1 MIEIEKYIDNKGL
14 FDGRYL
20 LLRQLSTAGGTA
32 DVWLAEDKDTEDE
45 KLADEDGDEIVKVE
59 GSAVLVAIKIYRPKN
74 ILDAEGIQTFKKEYK
89 TVYNCHHAN
98 LLKPTGFSI
107 IDESIPYLIMPYCEK
122 GSVEKLVGKLS
133 DKDDIW
139 KFIFDTA
146 SGLAYL
152 HSCNPPIV
160 HQDIKPANIL
170 IDDKNNYCITDFG
183 ISVKSGKDSE
193 NYLDDE
199 NSGTIIYMPPERFM
213 DGYEPNAKSDVWS
226 LGATIYELITGDVPF
241 GDKGGE
247 KQLKAETVPEIK
259 AKIPKTIKSLVY
271 ACLDANSD
279 KRPSAEAIA
288 EVARKKGKKYFTT
301 NALVLLSII
310 IIAFAII
317 VWNNTNTSETENPF
331 VSLCN
336 SGDSIINI
344 EKDHAVT
351 DIPIDI
357 ISSRKRL
364 NEAADFYNRALQE
377 KEGIVAERRDSIT
390 NKIEVIRSLSPIYD
404 IYEGV
409 CDSLKMAI
417 EDAAEIQSELLKN
430 KRDNISNKIKE
441 IIVTL

>member
-1 MIEIEKYIDNKGL
+1 MIEIEKYIDDKGL

-98 LLKPTGFSI
+98 LLKPTGFAI

-122 GSVEKLVGKLS
+122 GSAERLVGKVS
-133 DKDDIW
+133 DKDEIW

-152 HSCNPPIV
+152 HSCKPPII

-183 ISVKSGKDSE
+183 ISVKSGNDNE

-199 NSGTIIYMPPERFM
+199 NSGTIIYMPPERFIE
-213 DGYEPNAKSDVWS
+213 GYEANAKSDVWS

-247 KQLKAETVPEIK
+247 RQSETNVIPPIK
-259 AKIPKTIKSLVY
+259 EKIPKNIKSLVY
-271 ACLDANSD
+271 SCLDANPE

-288 EVARKKGKKYFTT
+288 EIARKKGKRYFII
-301 NALVLLSII
+301 NSFVLLALI
-310 IIAFAII
+310 IIASLII
-317 VWNNTNTSETENPF
+317 TWTYTNSSDAEPPF
-331 VSLCN
+331 VTLCN

-344 EKDHAVT
+344 EKDNAAT
-351 DIPIDI
+351 DKPVENI
-357 ISSRKRL
+357 ISRKRL
-364 NEAADFYNRALQE
+364 NEACDFYNKALQE
-377 KEGIVAERRDSIT
+377 EEYIVERRDSIA
-390 NKIEVIRSLSPIYD
+390 NRMEEIRSLSSLYD
-404 IYEGV
+404 KYEGI
-409 CDSLKMAI
+409 CDSLQMAI
-417 EDAAEIQSELLKN
+417 EDGAEIQTELLKN
-430 KRDNISNKIKE
+430 KRDEISSKIKNN
-441 IIVTL
+441 IIAL

>member
-1 MIEIEKYIDNKGL
+1 MIEIEKYIDDKGL

-107 IDESIPYLIMPYCEK
+107 IDDSIPYLIMPYCEK
-122 GSVEKLVGKLS
+122 GSAEKLVGKLS

-152 HSCNPPIV
+152 HSCNPPII

-183 ISVKSGKDSE
+183 ISVKSGNDNE

-213 DGYEPNAKSDVWS
+213 DGYEANAKSDIWS

-241 GDKGGE
+241 GDKGGK
-247 KQLKAETVPEIK
+247 KQSETDVIPQIK
-259 AKIPKTIKSLVY
+259 KKIPKSIKSLVY
-271 ACLDANSD
+271 SCLNANPE
-279 KRPSAEAIA
+279 KRPSAEVVA
-288 EVARKKGKKYFTT
+288 EIARKKGKKYFIT
-301 NALVLLSII
+301 NTLVLFALII
-310 IIAFAII
+310 ICSVFV
-317 VWNNTNTSETENPF
+317 VWGVTNSSDVEPPF
-331 VSLCN
+331 VTLCN
-336 SGDSIINI
+336 SGDSVINI
-344 EKDHAVT
+344 EKDNAAT
-351 DIPIDI
+351 DKPVENIT
-357 ISSRKRL
+357 SRKRL
-364 NEAADFYNRALQE
+364 DEACDFYNRALLE
-377 KEGIVAERRDSIT
+377 EEYLAERRDSIT
-390 NKIEVIRSLSPIYD
+390 NRMEIIRSLSSLYD
-404 IYEGV
+404 KYEGI
-409 CDSLKMAI
+409 CDSLQMAI
-417 EDAAEIQSELLKN
+417 EDGAEIQTELLKN
-430 KRDNISNKIKE
+430 RRDEISSKIKNN
-441 IIVTL
+441 IIAL

>member
-1 MIEIEKYIDNKGL
+1 MIEIEKYIDDKGL

-98 LLKPTGFSI
+98 LLKPTGFAI

-122 GSVEKLVGKLS
+122 GSAERLVGKVS
-133 DKDDIW
+133 DKDEIW

-152 HSCNPPIV
+152 HSCKPPII

-183 ISVKSGKDSE
+183 ISVKSGNDNE

-199 NSGTIIYMPPERFM
+199 NSGTIIYMPPERFIE
-213 DGYEPNAKSDVWS
+213 GYEANAKSDVWS

-247 KQLKAETVPEIK
+247 RQSETNVIPPIK
-259 AKIPKTIKSLVY
+259 EKIPKSIKSLVY
-271 ACLDANSD
+271 SCLDANPE

-288 EVARKKGKKYFTT
+288 EIARKKGKRYFII
-301 NALVLLSII
+301 NSFVLLALI
-310 IIAFAII
+310 IIASLII
-317 VWNNTNTSETENPF
+317 TWTYTNSSDAEPPF
-331 VSLCN
+331 VTLCN

-344 EKDHAVT
+344 EKDNAAT
-351 DIPIDI
+351 DKPVENI
-357 ISSRKRL
+357 ISRKRL
-364 NEAADFYNRALQE
+364 NEACDFYNKALQE
-377 KEGIVAERRDSIT
+377 EEYIVERRDSIA
-390 NKIEVIRSLSPIYD
+390 NRMEEIRSLSSLYD
-404 IYEGV
+404 KYEGI
-409 CDSLKMAI
+409 CDSLQMAI
-417 EDAAEIQSELLKN
+417 EDGAEIQTELLKN
-430 KRDNISNKIKE
+430 KRDEISSKIKNN
-441 IIVTL
+441 IIAL

>member
-1 MIEIEKYIDNKGL
+1 MIEIEKYINDKGL

-259 AKIPKTIKSLVY
+259 AKIPKKIKSLVY

-317 VWNNTNTSETENPF
+317 VWNNTNTAETENPF

-357 ISSRKRL
+357 ITSRKRL
-364 NEAADFYNRALQE
+364 NEAVDFYNRALQE
-377 KEGIVAERRDSIT
+377 KEGIVAKRRVSIT
-390 NKIEVIRSLSPIYD
+390 NKIEAIRNLSPLYD

-417 EDAAEIQSELLKN
+417 EDGAEIQSELLKN
-430 KRDNISNKIKE
+430 KRDNISDKIKE

>member
-1 MIEIEKYIDNKGL
+1 MIEIEKYIDDKGL

-98 LLKPTGFSI
+98 LLKPTGFAI

-122 GSVEKLVGKLS
+122 GSAERLVGKVS
-133 DKDDIW
+133 DKDEIW

-152 HSCNPPIV
+152 HSCKPPII

-183 ISVKSGKDSE
+183 ISVKSGNDNE

-199 NSGTIIYMPPERFM
+199 NSGTIIYMPPERFIE
-213 DGYEPNAKSDVWS
+213 GYEANAKSDVWS

-247 KQLKAETVPEIK
+247 RQSETNVIPPIK
-259 AKIPKTIKSLVY
+259 EKIPKSIKSLVY
-271 ACLDANSD
+271 SCLDANPE

-288 EVARKKGKKYFTT
+288 EIARKKGKRYFII
-301 NALVLLSII
+301 NSFVLLALI
-310 IIAFAII
+310 IIASLII
-317 VWNNTNTSETENPF
+317 TWTYTNSSDAEPPF
-331 VSLCN
+331 VTLCN

-344 EKDHAVT
+344 EKDNAAT
-351 DIPIDI
+351 DKPVENI
-357 ISSRKRL
+357 ISRKRL
-364 NEAADFYNRALQE
+364 NEACDFYNKALQE
-377 KEGIVAERRDSIT
+377 EEYIVERRDSIT
-390 NKIEVIRSLSPIYD
+390 NRMAEIRSLSSLYD
-404 IYEGV
+404 KYEGI
-409 CDSLKMAI
+409 CDSLQMAI
-417 EDAAEIQSELLKN
+417 EDGAEIQTELLKN
-430 KRDNISNKIKE
+430 KRDEISSKIKNN
-441 IIVTL
+441 IIAL

>member
-1 MIEIEKYIDNKGL
+1 MIEIEKYIDEKGL

-20 LLRQLSTAGGTA
+20 LLRQLSTVGGTA

-45 KLADEDGDEIVKVE
+45 KLADEDGGEIVKIE

-122 GSVEKLVGKLS
+122 GSAEKLVGKLS

-170 IDDKNNYCITDFG
+170 IDNKNNYCITDFG

-213 DGYEPNAKSDVWS
+213 DGYGANAKSDVWS

-247 KQLKAETVPEIK
+247 KQIDTDVIPQIK
-259 AKIPKTIKSLVY
+259 AKIPKSIKSLVY
-271 ACLDANSD
+271 SCLNANPE
-279 KRPSAEAIA
+279 KRPSAEVVA
-288 EVARKKGKKYFTT
+288 EIARKKGKKYFIT
-301 NALVLLSII
+301 NALVLLVL
-310 IIAFAII
+310 II
-317 VWNNTNTSETENPF
+317 VCSVF
-331 VSLCN
+331 VVWGYSNSSDVQPLFVILCN

-344 EKDHAVT
+344 EKDYAAT
-351 DIPIDI
+351 DKPVENI
-357 ISSRKRL
+357 ISRKRL
-364 NEAADFYNRALQE
+364 NEAYDFYNRALQE
-377 KEGIVAERRDSIT
+377 EEYIAERRDSVT
-390 NKIEVIRSLSPIYD
+390 NRIKEIRCLSSLYD
-404 IYEGV
+404 KYEGI
-409 CDSLKMAI
+409 CDSLQMAI
-417 EDAAEIQSELLKN
+417 EDGAEIQTELLTN
-430 KRDNISNKIKE
+430 RRDEISSKIKNR
-441 IIVTL
+441 IIVL